1 MAWNVK
7 KILVPTDGSEAS
19 RAAVAPALDI
29 ARQTSAEVVT
39 LFVVD
44 VPHPWVKGVAEA
56 VKKNAGEP
64 AINEVAKAAEKEN
77 LKVRGLIEEGNVA
90 NTILKVAEKE
100 KIDLIVMA
108 TRGASATKMLLGSVA
123 SSVITYAS
131 CPVLVVRE
139 KGK

>member
-1 MAWNVK
+1 MTWNVR

-19 RAAVAPALDI
+19 RVAVAPALDI
-29 ARQTSAEVVT
+29 AGQTKAEIVT

-56 VKKNAGEP
+56 VKKNTGEP
-64 AINEVAKAAEKEN
+64 AIKEVAKVAEKEN
-77 LKVRGLIEEGNVA
+77 LKVKGLIEEGNVA
-90 NTILKVAEKE
+90 DTILKVAEKE

-108 TRGASATKMLLGSVA
+108 TRGASVTKRLLGSVA
-123 SSVITYAS
+123 YSVITYAS